1 MLKSPLSV
9 PTFPYQHGVPV
20 STGRFADGAHFRIEI
35 PSVEGPA
42 VMEAALDAA
51 RRHNVT
57 INRVSQGS
65 GAMLM
70 KNSELSDMAALG
82 KENGIEVCLFV
93 GPRESFDIGVS
104 AHSSGG
110 VGLSGQLRGIRQL
123 SYGVEDVI
131 RAIETGIRSF
141 LIPDIGLLAILA
153 GMQQAGAIP
162 IECVWKM
169 SVALA
174 PSNPAAIRVLA
185 DLGATTV
192 NVPSD
197 MSFSDLAEMR
207 AAVDLPIDLYVEAP
221 DSLGGVVRGHEIAD
235 LVAIGAPM
243 YAKFGLRNARDVY
256 PVSDHNL
263 AEASMN
269 VRAKVA
275 RAAVALE
282 WLARSGSDVI
292 QSKPFA
298 LGLAVPR

>member
-1 MLKSPLSV
+1 MTRNPLGAPV
-9 PTFPYQHGVPV
+9 FPYQHGVPL
-20 STGRFADGAHFRIEI
+20 SSGLFEDGAHFRIEI
-35 PSVEGPA
+35 PSVEGPG

-51 RRHNVT
+51 RQHGVV

-65 GAMLM
+65 GAMLL
-70 KNSELSDMAALG
+70 KNSELKAMAALG
-82 KENGIEVCLFV
+82 SENGIEVCLFV

-104 AHSSGG
+104 AHSPGG
-110 VGLSGQLRGIRQL
+110 GGLSSQLRGNRQL
-123 SYGVEDVI
+123 SYGVEDVM
-131 RAIETGIRSF
+131 RSIEAGIRSF
-141 LIPDIGLLAILA
+141 LIPDIGLLAILV
-153 GMQQAGAIP
+153 GMKQAGEIP
-162 IECVWKM
+162 SNCVWKM

-185 DLGATTV
+185 DLGASTV

-197 MSFSDLAEMR
+197 MSYWDLAEMR

-235 LVAIGAPM
+235 LVAIGAPL

-256 PVSDHNL
+256 PAADHIL
-263 AEASMN
+263 SEARLN
-269 VRAKVA
+269 VRAKVS

-282 WLARSGSDVI
+282 WLARSGSDAI

-298 LGLAVPR
+298 EGLAVPL

>member
-1 MLKSPLSV
+1 MMKSPLDA
-9 PTFPYQHGVPV
+9 PTFPYQHGVPI
-20 STGRFADGAHFRIEI
+20 SSGRFPDGAHYRIEI

-51 RRHNVT
+51 RQHNVT

-70 KNSELSDMAALG
+70 KNSELFDMAALG
-82 KENGIEVCLFV
+82 REHGIEVCLFV

-110 VGLSGQLRGIRQL
+110 SGLSSQLRGIRQL
-123 SYGVEDVI
+123 SYGVEDVL
-131 RAIETGIRSF
+131 RAIEAGIRSF
-141 LIPDIGLLAILA
+141 LIPDIGLLAIVV
-153 GMQQAGAIP
+153 GMQRAGAIP
-162 IECVWKM
+162 SDCVWKM

-174 PSNPAAIRVLA
+174 PSNPAALRVLA
-185 DLGATTV
+185 DLGASTV

-197 MSFSDLAEMR
+197 VSYWDLAEMR
-207 AAVDLPIDLYVEAP
+207 AAVDLPIDLYLEAP
-221 DSLGGVVRGHEIAD
+221 DSLGGVVRGHEMAD

-256 PVSDHNL
+256 PAADHIL
-263 AEASMN
+263 TEASLN
-269 VRAKVA
+269 VRAKVG

-282 WLARSGSDVI
+282 WLARSGSDAI

-298 LGLAVPR
+298 QGLAVPL

>member
-1 MLKSPLSV
+1 MMKNSLATPV
-9 PTFPYQHGVPV
+9 FPFKHGVPI
-20 STGRFADGAHFRIEI
+20 SSGRFVDGAHFRIEI

-51 RRHNVT
+51 QRHNVT

-65 GAMLM
+65 GAMLL
-70 KNSELSDMAALG
+70 KSSELTDMAALG
-82 KENGIEVCLFV
+82 RENGIEVCFFV

-104 AHSSGG
+104 SRSSGG
-110 VGLSGQLRGIRQL
+110 GGLLGQLRGNRQL
-123 SYGVEDVI
+123 SYGVEDVS
-131 RAIETGIRSF
+131 RAIEAGIRSF

-153 GMQQAGAIP
+153 GMQRAGSIP
-162 IECVWKM
+162 SDCVWKM
-169 SVALA
+169 SAASA
-174 PSNPAAIRVLA
+174 PSNPAALRVLA

-197 MSFSDLAEMR
+197 VTFADLAEMR
-207 AAVDLPIDLYVEAP
+207 AAVELPIDLYLEAP

-235 LVAIGAPM
+235 LVAIGAPL

-256 PVSDHNL
+256 PVADHNL
-263 AEASMN
+263 AEACIN
-269 VRAKVA
+269 VRAKVG

-282 WLARSGSDVI
+282 WLARSGSAAV

-298 LGLAVPR
+298 QGLAVPL

>member
-1 MLKSPLSV
+1 MLKSPLDV
-9 PTFPYQHGVPV
+9 PIFPYQHGLQL

-42 VMEAALDAA
+42 VMEVALDAA
-51 RRHNVT
+51 RRHGVT

-82 KENGIEVCLFV
+82 RENGIEVCLFV

-110 VGLSGQLRGIRQL
+110 GGLSGQLRGIRQL

-131 RAIETGIRSF
+131 RAIEAGIRSF
-141 LIPDIGLLAILA
+141 LIPDIGLLVILA
-153 GMQQAGAIP
+153 EMQRVGTIP
-162 IECVWKM
+162 FECVWKM
-169 SVALA
+169 SVSLA

-197 MSFSDLAEMR
+197 ISFADLAEMR
-207 AAVDLPIDLYVEAP
+207 AAVELPIDLYVEAP
-221 DSLGGVVRGHEIAD
+221 DSLGGIVRGHEIAD

-256 PVSDHNL
+256 PAADHNVL
-263 AEASMN
+263 EASMN
-269 VRAKVA
+269 VSAKVA
-275 RAAVALE
+275 RAAVSLE
-282 WLARSGSDVI
+282 WLARSGRDAI

>member
-1 MLKSPLSV
+1 MLKSPLGV
-9 PTFPYQHGVPV
+9 PVFPYQHGVPV

-51 RRHNVT
+51 RQHNVT

-82 KENGIEVCLFV
+82 KEHGIEVCLFV

-104 AHSSGG
+104 AHSTGG
-110 VGLSGQLRGIRQL
+110 GGLSGQLRGIRQL

-153 GMQQAGAIP
+153 EMQRSGAIP

-197 MSFSDLAEMR
+197 MSFADLAEMR

-256 PVSDHNL
+256 PTADHNL
-263 AEASMN
+263 LEASMN
-269 VRAKVA
+269 VRAKVG

-282 WLARSGSDVI
+282 WLARSGSDAI